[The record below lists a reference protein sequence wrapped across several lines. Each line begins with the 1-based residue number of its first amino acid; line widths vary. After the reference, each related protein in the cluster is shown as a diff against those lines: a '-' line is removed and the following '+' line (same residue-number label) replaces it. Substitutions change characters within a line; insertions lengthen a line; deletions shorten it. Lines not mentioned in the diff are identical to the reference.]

1 MTDQIKTSAKKT
13 RGLARNTLAL
23 RADILDMIRDDEIEP
38 PFTVRQAYYRL
49 VVLGC
54 VDKAESAYGRV
65 QRELLRL
72 RREGYIPYHY
82 MTDNSRLRRVP
93 DTHDDLYDALT
104 ETARFYRQST
114 WRDLDVY
121 VEVWCEKD
129 ALGGVINPV
138 TSEYNVPLLSAKGY
152 SSEGFCYSAAE
163 EMKAEGATHNFVYAL
178 GDFDP
183 SGWDA
188 TRTLQEKLQRFKP
201 DVVFERIAVNEDH
214 LDSLEAAHRETKG
227 TDSRAKR
234 FFQRFG
240 RGTPSVELDAIPPST
255 LRQMIR
261 EKIEQHIPPGHL
273 EQMRIEEQEAKRV
286 LMEMRRHV
294 A

>member
-1 MTDQIKTSAKKT
+1 MTGQIETSAKKG
-13 RGLARNTLAL
+13 RGLALNTLRL
-23 RADILDMIRDDEIEP
+23 RHEILDMIRQGEIEP

-54 VDKAESAYGRV
+54 VSKSESSYGRV

-72 RREGYIPYHY
+72 RREGLIPYGD
-82 MTDNSRLRRVP
+82 MTDSSRIRRVAR
-93 DTHDDLYDALT
+93 THDGLYDALN
-104 ETARFYRQST
+104 ETAKFYRQSM

-129 ALGGVINPV
+129 ALGGVISPV
-138 TSEYNVPLLSAKGY
+138 TMDYDVPLLSAKGY

-163 EMKAEGATHNFVYAL
+163 EMKAEGKSRNYVYAL

-183 SGWDA
+183 SGIDA
-188 TRTLQEKLQRFKP
+188 TRTLQEKMQRFKP
-201 DVVFERIAVNEDH
+201 DVVFERIAVNEEH

-227 TDSRAKR
+227 SDSRAKR
-234 FFQRFG
+234 FFERFG
-240 RGTPSVELDAIPPST
+240 RGAPSVELDAIPPST
-255 LRQMIR
+255 LRQMVR
-261 EKIEQHIPPGHL
+261 DKIEQHIPDGHL
-273 EQMRIEEQEAKRV
+273 EQIQNEEEQARAV
-286 LMEMRRHV
+286 LREMRQHV